1 MYKVSYAH
9 MNQKPRKKPKLF
21 ISYSHDDEGF
31 LKELKK
37 HLKPL
42 ERNGVISAWTDQE
55 LIAGDELD
63 EELLAQLESSDLIA
77 FLVSSSFLSSISCYE
92 KEFIE
97 TLDRRKHE
105 RVEIIP
111 VIIRDCL
118 WQQTPIA
125 RFLATPKNG
134 VAVANSTNRD
144 SAWVE
149 VAKQIMKRANK
160 WSTTNTD
167 RLTKL
172 DARDS
177 NDLPKISE
185 TFVSWRN
192 STEVVFQ
199 HKFKDKLTLSDV
211 FVFPDLRGIRNIRDE
226 LEETVNSSSLCN
238 VKNIG
243 EGILIHGDEQSGKTS
258 LIKILHEEYYS
269 QGLLPLAVDASQI
282 TNSDPKRAFRKFV
295 QEQFI
300 ETDWEEF
307 LAANVHRV
315 LLLDNLHQI
324 KLNTKF
330 QHRLLISAKQI
341 FQYIILVADSSITFD
356 EQRMV
361 ELAPYR
367 LWELLPFGHV
377 RRGDLID
384 RWNSL
389 GREEIIDKEVLH
401 RQNDTTTR
409 YINSVL
415 MTSVIPPRPIYVL
428 TALQLLDWGTPTD
441 FSLTSIGYCYQVL
454 IQRGLANVGVSA
466 KDLDPYVNYLSELAY
481 AVFSAGNNSFDK
493 TKFESFKQ
501 EYSKKF
507 LIKSHDTILEKLH
520 AANIISSDEEHLRF
534 SYRYIFYFYAAK
546 YLADHLDEVDKDI
559 ESICERMHTE
569 RNANILIFLMHHTRD
584 QRVIDDVLLRAYV
597 IFDGVSPALLDN
609 METNH
614 IIELVNLIPE
624 AVVEQ
629 IDVDT
634 ERRKEL
640 ERRDEID
647 NNRIADENSAKEEEY
662 SDGLDEHV
670 ADIIRSARMVEV
682 IGQILRNR
690 AGSLH
695 RPQLLDLASSGYE
708 CGLKF
713 LSFWLDITKREKKD
727 LIAVISDILKKELP
741 AGEEQI
747 RRAAIKTYLSMTY
760 GVCVAVIQK
769 IAHSMGS
776 DELIEIFRQVEEE
789 NPDSIAIRL
798 INVAIGLE
806 FTKEIPKRKIRTLN
820 KDLKSNPIGRRL
832 LKEVI
837 IQHLYLNEVPRIDKQ
852 WISDSLG
859 ISMEYQRLVGGRTIT
874 KK

>member
-1 MYKVSYAH
+1 
-9 MNQKPRKKPKLF
+9 MNHIYRKKPKLF
-21 ISYSHDDEGF
+21 ISYSHDDEEF
-31 LKELKK
+31 LKELKT
-37 HLKPL
+37 HLTPL
-42 ERNGVISAWTDQE
+42 ERNGVISAWSDQA

-63 EELLAQLESSDLIA
+63 EELIAQLESSDLVS

-92 KEFIE
+92 NELIE
-97 TLDRRKHE
+97 TIGRRKRE

-118 WQQTPIA
+118 WKETPIA

-134 VAVANSTNRD
+134 VAISSSPNRD

-149 VAKQIMKRANK
+149 VVEQIMKRAKK
-160 WSTTNTD
+160 WSSTD
-167 RLTKL
+167 SDRTRESDALYANHQPKL
-172 DARDS
+172 
-177 NDLPKISE
+177 SE
-185 TFVSWRN
+185 TFDGWLN
-192 STEVVFQ
+192 STEVAFQ
-199 HKFKDKLTLSDV
+199 HKFKDKVSLRDV

-226 LEETVNSSSLCN
+226 FEETVNSSSLCQ

-258 LIKILHEEYYS
+258 LIKILHKEYCS

-282 TNSDPKRAFRKFV
+282 TNSNPKRAFGKFV
-295 QEQFI
+295 RQQFR
-300 ETDWEEF
+300 EMDWEAF
-307 LAANVHRV
+307 RTTDVHRV

-330 QHRLLISAKQI
+330 QHRLLLDAKKI
-341 FQYIILVADSSITFD
+341 FQHIILVADSAITFD

-389 GREEIIDKEVLH
+389 GREQIIDKEVLH

-415 MTSVIPPRPIYVL
+415 MASVIPPRPIYVL

-454 IQRGLANVGVSA
+454 IQRGLASVGVSA

-481 AVFSAGNNSFDK
+481 AVFSAGNNSLDK
-493 TKFESFKQ
+493 TKFELFRK
-501 EYSKKF
+501 EYSEKF

-520 AANIISSDEEHLRF
+520 AANIISSDDEHLRF
-534 SYRYIFYFYAAK
+534 SYRYIFYFYTAK
-546 YLADHLDEVDKDI
+546 YLADHLDEVGKDI
-559 ESICERMHTE
+559 ETICERMHTE

-609 METNH
+609 SETNH

-629 IDVDT
+629 IDVDS

-640 ERRDEID
+640 KRRDEID
-647 NNRIADENSAKEEEY
+647 DNRIADENGAKEEEY
-662 SDGLDEHV
+662 ADELDEHV
-670 ADIIRSARMVEV
+670 ADIVRSARMVEV

-690 AGSLH
+690 AGSIH
-695 RPQLLDLASSGYE
+695 RPQLLNLARSGYE

-727 LIAVISDILKKELP
+727 LIAVISEILKKEVP

-747 RRAAIKTYLSMTY
+747 RRAAIKTYLSITY
-760 GVCVAVIQK
+760 GMCVAVIRK

-776 DELIEIFRQVEEE
+776 DELIEIFHQVEEE
-789 NPDSIAIRL
+789 NPDSIAVRL
-798 INVAIGLE
+798 INVTIGLE
-806 FTKEIPKRKIRTLN
+806 FTKKIPKKEIRILN
-820 KDLKSNPIGRRL
+820 GDLKSNPIGRRL
-832 LKEVI
+832 LKEVVV
-837 IQHLYLNEVPRIDKQ
+837 QHLYLNEVPRKDKQ
-852 WISDSLG
+852 WISDNLS
-859 ISMEYQRLVGGRTIT
+859 ISMDFQRLVGARAIT